1 MQVSLI
7 GDIILVSLR
16 DEEIIRR
23 KNNMKYEQDKTLVEE
38 QAVADALRVLAEE
51 YFVGKTEQAENG
63 FCIDSGEF
71 GKFSVQITRE

>member
-1 MQVSLI
+1 M
-7 GDIILVSLR
+7 
-16 DEEIIRR
+16 
-23 KNNMKYEQDKTLVEE
+23 KNEQDKTLVEE